1 MSIELVGGQLYQW
14 ETGRQL
20 MIAVDASEV
29 NAIQFANQG
38 DTTALEIEQN
48 FTMADGDIY
57 VKIPDKCLQSA
68 KNLLVYLVYNEASE
82 NSDEHKSRIF
92 ATKIFP
98 VTAKPRPK
106 NYIPIAAEEALGVVR
121 RLTAAAKEA
130 AMEAEEARVKA
141 EAEKLYAEDAADRAE
156 DAQNAAQNAA
166 NSATDHA
173 NNARI
178 SAAAAD
184 KAQKSAEEWGEAA
197 EVAARSAEN
206 YEAFSYEN
214 SQAAADSKTKA
225 ENAKAIAVLEAE
237 KAKAQAANAK
247 NSADSAAASAEV
259 AGDAARDAVAGAMP
273 QIMASIAEKL
283 KTKASI
289 NDTTIGPDAWSSKNI
304 VDSLCPPINESSNAV
319 RCVPIKDYPLD
330 VRIYGYV
337 EDATHARLTIQGK
350 NLFDCTKYKFTE
362 GQYVRSA
369 GDVTGYDQNSSYA
382 CCKTFIPVS
391 HLQGKQIT
399 LNHPP
404 AEIGGSNPKMIFYQ
418 AEYASS
424 VIANSGTNGYTATV
438 PTDANFMRFSI
449 PKIYSDG
456 KKIQIELG
464 GTVTSHEQ
472 YRESN
477 TIIAGYDWEAG
488 EVGHTMNAM
497 GGTYT
502 FTADVGT
509 VDEAGDFVAEGMAE
523 VLVSG
528 RADPNETIRR
538 LTDDVAELK
547 AAILTMGANV

>member
-20 MIAVDASEV
+20 MIAADASEA

-48 FTMADGDIY
+48 FTMEDGDIY
-57 VKIPDKCLQSA
+57 VKIPDKYLQSA

-106 NYIPIAAEEALGVVR
+106 NYIPIVAEEALGVVR

-166 NSATDHA
+166 DSATNHA

-197 EVAARSAEN
+197 VVAAISAEN
-206 YEAFSYEN
+206 HEAFSYEN

-225 ENAKAIAVLEAE
+225 EKAKGDAQSAATKAENAKATAVQEAE
-237 KAKAQAANAK
+237 KAKTQAANAK
-247 NSADSAAASAEV
+247 NSADSAAAAAEV
-259 AGDAARDAVAGAMP
+259 AGNSARDAVAEAMP
-273 QIMASIAEKL
+273 QIMASIDEKL

-304 VDSLCPPINESSNAV
+304 VDRLCPTFEKTGLFVQCEPVEG
-319 RCVPIKDYPLD
+319 YPLNIVAD
-330 VRIYGYV
+330 TEKQVRFTV
-337 EDATHARLTIQGK
+337 CGK
-350 NLFDCTKYKFTE
+350 NLYNKDTYPLEDNTIIRWDS
-362 GQYVRSA
+362 GLSITSTTYAS
-369 GDVTGYDQNSSYA
+369 TGY
-382 CCKTFIPVS
+382 IPVS
-391 HLQGKQIT
+391 HLRGQQIAIRHCPYVT
-399 LNHPP
+399 AN
-404 AEIGGSNPKMIFYQ
+404 GSTGAGIAFYDDTQ
-418 AEYASS
+418 MY
-424 VIANSGTNGYTATV
+424 INDGSGTNRATTTV
-438 PTDANFMRFSI
+438 PINASFMRFSI
-449 PKIYSDG
+449 N
-456 KKIQIELG
+456 KKSEYKREAQIEIGSTVTDYEPYWKPKDIGEGSSVVVVAGKGVNSLFCYDGEQPVKITVTGKADPVAVIEKLTNAVISLG
-464 GTVTSHEQ
+464 G
-472 YRESN
+472 
-477 TIIAGYDWEAG
+477 
-488 EVGHTMNAM
+488 
-497 GGTYT
+497 
-502 FTADVGT
+502 
-509 VDEAGDFVAEGMAE
+509 
-523 VLVSG
+523 
-528 RADPNETIRR
+528 
-538 LTDDVAELK
+538 
-547 AAILTMGANV
+547 NV

>member
-20 MIAVDASEV
+20 MIGVDASEA

-48 FTMADGDIY
+48 FTMEDGDIY

-92 ATKIFP
+92 ETKIFP

-166 NSATDHA
+166 DSATVHA

-184 KAQKSAEEWGEAA
+184 EAQKLATEWGEAA
-197 EVAARSAEN
+197 VVAAISAEN
-206 YEAFSYEN
+206 HEALSYEN

-225 ENAKAIAVLEAE
+225 EKAKGDAQSAATKAENAKATAVQEAE

-247 NSADSAAASAEV
+247 NSADSAAASAEA
-259 AGDAARDAVAGAMP
+259 AGDSARDAVADAMP
-273 QIMASIAEKL
+273 QIMDIIDEKV

-289 NDTTIGPDAWSSKNI
+289 NDTTIGPDAWSSNNI
-304 VDSLCPPINESSNAV
+304 VDKLCPSFEKTGLFVQCDPVEG
-319 RCVPIKDYPLD
+319 YPLNIVAD
-330 VRIYGYV
+330 TKNQVRFSV
-337 EDATHARLTIQGK
+337 WGK
-350 NLFDCTKYKFTE
+350 NLYDKDTYPLEDGTL
-362 GQYVRSA
+362 VRW
-369 GDVTGYDQNSSYA
+369 
-382 CCKTFIPVS
+382 
-391 HLQGKQIT
+391 
-399 LNHPP
+399 
-404 AEIGGSNPKMIFYQ
+404 
-418 AEYASS
+418 
-424 VIANSGTNGYTATV
+424 NSGTQGSSNSYASTDYIPVPQHLKGREIAIRHCPYVTNGSTSAGIAFYDDAQKYIDDGSGTNRATTTV
-438 PTDANFMRFSI
+438 PNNASFMRFSI
-449 PKIYSDG
+449 NNEAKY
-456 KKIQIELG
+456 KNEAQIEIGSTVTDYEPYWEPKEIYASSPVVVLAGKGVNSVFCYEGDQAVKITVTGKAFPPAVIKELSQEIEKLTNATISLG
-464 GTVTSHEQ
+464 G
-472 YRESN
+472 
-477 TIIAGYDWEAG
+477 II
-488 EVGHTMNAM
+488 
-497 GGTYT
+497 
-502 FTADVGT
+502 
-509 VDEAGDFVAEGMAE
+509 
-523 VLVSG
+523 
-528 RADPNETIRR
+528 
-538 LTDDVAELK
+538 
-547 AAILTMGANV
+547 